1 MEANPLRLVSG
12 FVELKSFTTF
22 AVAKLSK
29 AIRTLNNQYLV
40 FTKLSGVNDLTF
52 FCFC

>member
-1 MEANPLRLVSG
+1 MEADFRWLVFG
-12 FVELKSFTTF
+12 FGDIKSFTTF

-40 FTKLSGVNDLTF
+40 FTKLRWGL
-52 FCFC
+52 